1 MAIDKI
7 FKKKVALSNIKL
19 SWRIFMK
26 KVLVFLAILVVL
38 AITGCT
44 TTDPFDLTNNT
55 AGSKVGESSG
65 TVILGGIFTKDL
77 VVDYSIQTA
86 AKNAGINK
94 VATVD
99 QKVYNVLGL
108 IVTYTTIVTGE

>member
-1 MAIDKI
+1 MED
-7 FKKKVALSNIKL
+7 
-19 SWRIFMK
+19 FMK

-38 AITGCT
+38 ALTGCT
-44 TTDPFDLTNNT
+44 STAPLDLTNNT
-55 AGSKVGESSG
+55 VGSKVGESSG

-86 AKNAGINK
+86 AKNAGITR

-99 QKVYNVLGL
+99 TKVYKVFNFVT
-108 IVTYTTIVTGE
+108 TYTTIVTGE

>member
-1 MAIDKI
+1 
-7 FKKKVALSNIKL
+7 
-19 SWRIFMK
+19 MK

-44 TTDPFDLTNNT
+44 TTTPFDLTNNSV
-55 AGSKVGESSG
+55 GSKVGEASG
-65 TVILGGIFTKDL
+65 SVILGGIYTKDL

-86 AKNAGINK
+86 AKNAGITR

-99 QKVYNVLGL
+99 TRVYRVLSF
-108 IVTYTTIVTGE
+108 ITTYTTIVTGE

>member
-1 MAIDKI
+1 
-7 FKKKVALSNIKL
+7 
-19 SWRIFMK
+19 MK
-26 KVLVFLAILVVL
+26 KVLVFLAILAVL
-38 AITGCT
+38 VITGCT
-44 TTDPFDLTNNT
+44 TTAPFDLTDNS

-86 AKNAGINK
+86 AKNAGITK

-99 QKVYNVLGL
+99 RKVYDVLG
-108 IVTYTTIVTGE
+108 IITTYTTIVTGE

>member
-1 MAIDKI
+1 M
-7 FKKKVALSNIKL
+7 
-19 SWRIFMK
+19 FMK
-26 KVLVFLAILVVL
+26 KVLVFLAILAVL

-44 TTDPFDLTNNT
+44 TTAPFDLTNNT

-86 AKNAGINK
+86 AKNAGITK

-99 QKVYNVLGL
+99 TKVYRVLSF
-108 IVTYTTIVTGE
+108 VTTYTTIVTGE